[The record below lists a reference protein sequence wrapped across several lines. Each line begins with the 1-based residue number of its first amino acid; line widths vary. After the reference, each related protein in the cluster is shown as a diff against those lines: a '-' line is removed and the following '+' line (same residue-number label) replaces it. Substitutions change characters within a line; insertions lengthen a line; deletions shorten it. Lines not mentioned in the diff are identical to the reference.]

1 MKIFAV
7 MLISLFSL
15 NQYAHA
21 EKAIDFNLPS
31 DNGNIKLS
39 SLKGNIVYVDYW
51 ASWCPPCRKSFPWM
65 NKMHSKYEAQGL
77 KIIGI
82 SLDSTRKN
90 ANKFL
95 KKMPALFNIAYDHEG
110 KTADDYKVQV
120 MPTSYLID
128 RKGNLIYT
136 HKGFNNK
143 DKQKLEE
150 EFKKALAN
158 N

>member
-1 MKIFAV
+1 MKIFFSTIIL
-7 MLISLFSL
+7 LISF
-15 NQYAHA
+15 NQYSYAD
-21 EKAIDFNLPS
+21 KAIDFELPTDEGS
-31 DNGNIKLS
+31 IKLS
-39 SLKGNIVYVDYW
+39 NLTGDVVYVDYW

-95 KKMPALFNIAYDHEG
+95 KKVPALFSIAYDHEG
-110 KTADDYKVQV
+110 KTADDYDVQV

-143 DKQKLEE
+143 HKQKLED
-150 EFKKALAN
+150 EFIKALAVK
-158 N
+158 